1 MKWTTTTLK
10 FWENRQT
17 VQLSSILGNSKLF
30 ISVIVILFI
39 FLSVTIGP
47 MLTEH
52 DPDKVNPVDRLNPP
66 SALSETNSDYL
77 LGTDN
82 FGRDLLTRVL
92 YGGRFTLFIGLT
104 ATFLGLLVGVPT
116 GMMSGYIGGKLDEA
130 VMRFLDALMGFPS
143 LLLALLIL
151 TTLSPSAWN
160 AILAVSIAFVPR
172 IARVARSNTL
182 SIANEEY
189 VKAAEAR
196 GESSFSIVFREILP
210 NLWPPIIIEG
220 TIRVG
225 YAILIA
231 SSLSF
236 LGLGPQPPTPEWGV
250 MVAEARNYTHASAWY
265 LLWPSLALAL
275 TITIFNILG
284 DGLREVLDPRT
295 AEGNN

>member
-1 MKWTTTTLK
+1 MKWTTKLK
-10 FWENRQT
+10 FWQNKQRNHS
-17 VQLSSILGNSKLF
+17 SSIMSNSKLF
-30 ISVIVILFI
+30 ISLIVIAFI
-39 FLSVTIGP
+39 FFGVTIGP

-52 DPDKVNPVDRLNPP
+52 EPDESNPVDRLNSP
-66 SALSETNSDYL
+66 SILSESNSDYL
-77 LGTDN
+77 LGIDN

-104 ATFLGLLVGVPT
+104 ATFFGLAVGVPT

-130 VMRFLDALMGFPS
+130 VMRFLDAVMGFPS

-151 TTLSPSAWN
+151 TMLSPSTLN

-196 GESSFSIVFREILP
+196 GESSYSIVYREILP

-220 TIRVG
+220 TIRIG

-250 MVAEARNYTHASAWY
+250 MVADARNHTAGSVWY

-275 TITIFNILG
+275 TITMFNILG
-284 DGLREVLDPRT
+284 DELREVLDPRI
-295 AEGNN
+295 EERNN